1 MQNNQITV
9 RDLYVCNEQLYN
21 LFKLLVTFKIDPKPR
36 ERLKI
41 LDMFFE
47 TYKYPK
53 LSEFADNI
61 ECHNGEDGPRY
72 ANMFIRDNYEM
83 FLKENDPEL
92 YSIFRNA
99 EEIWC
104 NQSGID
110 LILKDGIDPTEPK
123 KCTGDTLPF

>member
-1 MQNNQITV
+1 
-9 RDLYVCNEQLYN
+9 
-21 LFKLLVTFKIDPKPR
+21 
-36 ERLKI
+36 
-41 LDMFFE
+41 MFFL

-53 LSEFADNI
+53 LSEFAENI
-61 ECHNGEDGPRY
+61 KNHNVEDGSHY
-72 ANMFIRDNYEM
+72 ANMFICDNYEM

-92 YSIFRNA
+92 YSIFRTA

-123 KCTGDTLPF
+123 KCTDDTLPF